1 MPLERFCY
9 FDLFGNS
16 NANAFEMKVKRLQ
29 HKARDAHVPFL
40 LADRVRE
47 LTRSASS
54 CGEPAPAPEPER
66 ALDAVAAAALALL
79 ALRAGF
85 EAE

>member
-1 MPLERFCY
+1 
-9 FDLFGNS
+9 
-16 NANAFEMKVKRLQ
+16 MKVKQLQ
-29 HKARDAHVPFL
+29 YKLRDAHVPFL

-54 CGEPAPAPEPER
+54 CGEAAPAPEPER
-66 ALDAVAAAALALL
+66 VLDAAAAAAALALL